1 MNQTLVNAK
10 YRNTKNFQKL
20 QEKKKKGTQMLD
32 EPKHMIVKEISS
44 AYEWKAKD
52 LKS

>member
-1 MNQTLVNAK
+1 MLSIETQLLETP
-10 YRNTKNFQKL
+10 R
-20 QEKKKKGTQMLD
+20 KKKNTQMLD